1 MREGLEHVWF
11 CMVRIPHAARETQDP
26 HQVQD
31 PRTQRLEQEVTQVSW
46 CPIAADGGW
55 LCLHGSKLTMDF
67 AVLEPMSASG
77 LLVNG
82 NDGFASSF
90 PLFLSSFLLVSGQ
103 DGAG

>member
-11 CMVRIPHAARETQDP
+11 CTVRIPHAARETQDP
-26 HQVQD
+26 YQVQD

-46 CPIAADGGW
+46 CPTAAVGGW
-55 LCLHGSKLTMDF
+55 LCLHGSELTTDF
-67 AVLEPMSASG
+67 AVLEATSASG

-82 NDGFASSF
+82 NDGFASSL

>member
-11 CMVRIPHAARETQDP
+11 CTVCIPHAARETQDP
-26 HQVQD
+26 YQVQD

-46 CPIAADGGW
+46 CPTAAVGGW
-55 LCLHGSKLTMDF
+55 LCLHGSELTTDF
-67 AVLEPMSASG
+67 TVLEATSASG

-82 NDGFASSF
+82 NDGFASSL